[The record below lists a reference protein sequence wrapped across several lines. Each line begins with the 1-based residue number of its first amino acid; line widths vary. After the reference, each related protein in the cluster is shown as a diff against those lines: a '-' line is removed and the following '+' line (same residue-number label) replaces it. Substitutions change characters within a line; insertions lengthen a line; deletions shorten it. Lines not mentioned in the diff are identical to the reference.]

1 MAGTSIHLTPSSCVA
16 HSEKYVDGELEV
28 LRDIWRTLPKFDKTR
43 LKLDKL
49 EHSLEFSISWNLE
62 ITKFYITFLIFIS

>member
-1 MAGTSIHLTPSSCVA
+1 MAGTSIHLTPSSCVV

-49 EHSLEFSISWNLE
+49 EHSLEFSNSWNLE